1 MFTQARFL
9 RKPQTLHLLYIYC
22 CTYKSQL
29 GFFRSF
35 CFRKKVKMSEM
46 ETSTLDESQV
56 EEETRLSY
64 DGEIVFFEIL
74 ITLKNSEQVKLVNAI
89 STPMASKKLT
99 KRIFKCAKK
108 ASKEKTDGLRR
119 GVKVILSVVRL
130 CFTLNFRMCWNSSK
144 RAKKAWPSLLVTPS
158 RSMSIGRSSQ
168 VWLKNKVLF

>member
-1 MFTQARFL
+1 MSNFFTFFVGSSIRLQSPDVYTSAFSTKTPDSASSIYL
-9 RKPQTLHLLYIYC
+9 LLYIQ
-22 CTYKSQL
+22 KSTRI
-29 GFFRSF
+29 FRNF

-64 DGEIVFFEIL
+64 DGEVLLFEIL
-74 ITLKNSEQVKLVNAI
+74 TTFENSEQVKLVNAI

-119 GVKVILSVVRL
+119 GVKVLLSVVIKFL
-130 CFTLNFRMCWNSSK
+130 H
-144 RAKKAWPSLLVTPS
+144 
-158 RSMSIGRSSQ
+158 
-168 VWLKNKVLF
+168 